1 VTETPSPNTISVF
14 PDDAVVVVT
23 GAASGIGRAIAQAA
37 AACRL
42 GVSVWDVS
50 DGADE
55 LVGELQANGAR
66 SLGVHVDVTDAAS
79 VAAAMERTTDE
90 LGPVRYLV
98 NNAGPSSYDGLEF
111 DEALAAAVGS
121 VRLVT
126 ETWLTGPGSQNGAV
140 VNIASIAG
148 PITGGGAADWYP
160 TAKAAITGYTRYLA
174 VNRPNGIRANTVAP
188 GFTKTPR
195 TTEFLGSDAGRAA
208 IARTPLGRAAAP
220 AEIAGPVLF
229 LLSEAASYVNGV
241 LLPVDGGT
249 VIVL

>member
-1 VTETPSPNTISVF
+1 MRSSTSP
-14 PDDAVVVVT
+14 
-23 GAASGIGRAIAQAA
+23 
-37 AACRL
+37 
-42 GVSVWDVS
+42 
-50 DGADE
+50 
-55 LVGELQANGAR
+55 R
-66 SLGVHVDVTDAAS
+66 S
-79 VAAAMERTTDE
+79 
-90 LGPVRYLV
+90 P
-98 NNAGPSSYDGLEF
+98 
-111 DEALAAAVGS
+111 
-121 VRLVT
+121 
-126 ETWLTGPGSQNGAV
+126 
-140 VNIASIAG
+140 G

-188 GFTKTPR
+188 GFTATPR

-249 VIVL
+249 VVVL